1 MLAAL
6 PALRSDRGVRHV
18 RAPPRKSIARS
29 LFAVGDELDPVI
41 CGTGL
46 QYHPLKYMGARV
58 RAAEVQ
64 QNEREMGVRQI
75 FNRLSYMVWKG

>member
-64 QNEREMGVRQI
+64 QNERELAVGQI
-75 FNRLSYMVWKG
+75 FNRLS